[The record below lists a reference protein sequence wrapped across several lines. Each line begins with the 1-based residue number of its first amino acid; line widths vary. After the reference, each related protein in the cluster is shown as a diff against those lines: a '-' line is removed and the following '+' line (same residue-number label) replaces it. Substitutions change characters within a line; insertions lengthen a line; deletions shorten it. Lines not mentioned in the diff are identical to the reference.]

1 MNHLPPLLNAL
12 DKLIRSSGKNIIR
25 DFTEIERLQSSVK
38 NPSYFINKSLGNLSK
53 AIIENLPKI
62 KPDLKVFKIDD
73 ESSEDCWIV
82 SSLDSVLNYSRGIS
96 EFMLMIAHKE
106 KQKVVN
112 SILYNPL
119 NDDTYYV
126 SDGKGG
132 FKNDFRLRVS
142 EKKKISDS
150 LISLNFNYE
159 PTKNPKEL
167 NILSNLIMN
176 SGINYRINNSIFYE
190 LSLLAG
196 GKIDGFILVDV
207 NKNITD
213 IFKFIIKESGGL
225 ISNASYQNREILII
239 SNKYVGKL
247 IQEMIEN
254 KNENNK

>member
-12 DKLIRSSGKNIIR
+12 DKLIRSSGKSIIR
-25 DFTEIERLQSSVK
+25 DFNEIERLQSSVK
-38 NPSYFINKSLGNLSK
+38 DPSYFINKSLGNLTK
-53 AIIENLPKI
+53 AITENLPKI

-73 ESSEDCWIV
+73 ESCDDCWIV
-82 SSLDSVLNYSRGIS
+82 SCVDSVLNYSRGVS
-96 EFMLMIAHKE
+96 EFMIMIAYKE

-119 NDDTYYV
+119 NDDTYYF

-150 LISLNFNYE
+150 LISLNINYE
-159 PTKNPKEL
+159 LTRNHKEL
-167 NILSNLIMN
+167 DIFSSLIMN

-196 GKIDGFILVDV
+196 GKIDGFILVDA

-213 IFKFIIKESGGL
+213 IFKFTIKEAGGM
-225 ISNASYQNREILII
+225 ISSIKYKNRKILII

>member
-25 DFTEIERLQSSVK
+25 DFNEIERLQSSVK
-38 NPSYFINKSLGNLSK
+38 NPSYFINKSLENLTKSLV
-53 AIIENLPKI
+53 ANLPKI

-73 ESSEDCWIV
+73 ESSENCWIV
-82 SSLDSVLNYSRGIS
+82 SCVDSFINYSRGIS
-96 EFMLMIAHKE
+96 EFMIMIAFKE
-106 KQKVVN
+106 RQKIVN

-119 NDDTYYV
+119 NDDTYYF

-142 EKKKISDS
+142 EKKKLSNS
-150 LISLNFNYE
+150 LISLNFNYKL
-159 PTKNPKEL
+159 TKNPTEL
-167 NILSNLIMN
+167 DILSNLAMN
-176 SGINYRINNSIFYE
+176 TGVNYRINNSIFYE

-196 GKIDGFILVDV
+196 GKIDGFILIDA

-213 IFKFIIKESGGL
+213 ILKFTIKEAGGM
-225 ISNASYQNREILII
+225 ISNISFKNTEILII

>member
-25 DFTEIERLQSSVK
+25 DFNEIERLQSSIK
-38 NPSYFINKSLGNLSK
+38 NPSYFINKSLESLSG

-62 KPDLKVFKIDD
+62 KPGLKVFKIDD

-82 SSLDSVLNYSRGIS
+82 SCVDSSLNYSRGIN
-96 EFMLMIAHKE
+96 EFMIMIAHKE

-119 NDDTYYV
+119 SDDTYYF

-142 EKKKISDS
+142 EKKKISES

-159 PTKNPKEL
+159 PSKDPKEL
-167 NILSNLIMN
+167 DIFSNLITN

-196 GKIDGFILVDV
+196 GKIDGFILVGANSNV
-207 NKNITD
+207 TD
-213 IFKFIIKESGGL
+213 IFKFIIKEAGGM
-225 ISNASYQNREILII
+225 ISSVSYANREILII

>member
-1 MNHLPPLLNAL
+1 
-12 DKLIRSSGKNIIR
+12 
-25 DFTEIERLQSSVK
+25 
-38 NPSYFINKSLGNLSK
+38 
-53 AIIENLPKI
+53 
-62 KPDLKVFKIDD
+62 
-73 ESSEDCWIV
+73 
-82 SSLDSVLNYSRGIS
+82 
-96 EFMLMIAHKE
+96 MIAHKE

-119 NDDTYYV
+119 NDDTYYF

>member
-12 DKLIRSSGKNIIR
+12 DKLIRSCGKNIIR
-25 DFTEIERLQSSVK
+25 DFNEIERLQSSVK
-38 NPSYFINKSLGNLSK
+38 NPSYFINKSLENLTKSI
-53 AIIENLPKI
+53 AENLPKI
-62 KPDLKVFKIDD
+62 KPDLKVLKIDD

-82 SSLDSVLNYSRGIS
+82 SCVDSFINYSRGIS
-96 EFMLMIAHKE
+96 EFMIMISHKE

-119 NDDTYYV
+119 NDDTYYF

-142 EKKKISDS
+142 EKKKLSDA
-150 LISLNFNYE
+150 LISLSFNYKQTRNLME
-159 PTKNPKEL
+159 FD
-167 NILSNLIMN
+167 IFSNLAVN
-176 SGINYRINNSIFYE
+176 TEINYRINNSIFYE
-190 LSLLAG
+190 LSLLAS
-196 GKIDGFILVDV
+196 GKIDGFILTDP

-213 IFKFIIKESGGL
+213 IFKFIIKEAGGM
-225 ISNASYQNREILII
+225 ISNISYINTEILII